1 MQNRTKLLFAAIA
14 LCLLLLGIFNLTLAI
29 IPGSLLCCWLSYK
42 YPRTALW
49 LFLIYLPF
57 GGTVTYWIGGG
68 SPIFQFAKD
77 LLYFPALISLILSC
91 RKQQLTIF
99 ISKPLMLPLGL
110 LLGLSLLTLIFV
122 NGYQQFFASE
132 PNGQP
137 LMVGIIGLKILVGY
151 IPLIFCGYY
160 LIRNQ
165 KDFTFLT
172 RLLVVI
178 ALICSILCLA
188 QYGLLATGICQG
200 TRGLQGDDLFRATL
214 DAKCLVGGSLVFSPS
229 QNLIRLP
236 GTFVSPWQW
245 SWFLISSAF
254 FTATSAFSD
263 PSKRWRIVGFAAM
276 FLVFMSAVVSGPKLP
291 LVLLPLIWIIL
302 FFGTRNGW
310 QSWIKLLGLG
320 VVSVVW
326 VAIAFSIFDVM
337 ALWMASPPLDFVVE
351 QFKSVARDNLGLLG
365 NGLGRATNVARIF
378 GKTRLIE
385 TFYPKLLYEIG
396 YPGLLAFLGV
406 VTTLVWVTFKGCLS
420 LQNRSLRQYGI
431 SFLLFIFLISCN
443 TYYYPLDVDP
453 VNVYYWFLAGVT
465 LKLPSIEK

>member
-1 MQNRTKLLFAAIA
+1 MQNRKKMLFAALA
-14 LCLLLLGIFNLTLAI
+14 FCLLLLGIFNLTLAI
-29 IPGSLLCCWLSYK
+29 IPGSLLCCVLSYK

-49 LFLIYLPF
+49 VFLIYLPF

-68 SPIFQFAKD
+68 NPIFQFAKD

-91 RKQQLTIF
+91 RKQQLPIF

-110 LLGLSLLTLIFV
+110 LLGSSLLTLIFV
-122 NGYQQFFASE
+122 NGYQQFFASQ

-137 LMVGIIGLKILVGY
+137 LMVGIIGLKVLVGY
-151 IPLIFCGYY
+151 IPLIFAGYY
-160 LIRNQ
+160 LIRDQ
-165 KDFTFLT
+165 KDLTFLT

-178 ALICSILCLA
+178 ALICCLLCLI

-200 TRGLQGDDLFRATL
+200 TRGLQGEDLFRATL

-229 QNLIRLP
+229 QNMIRLP

-245 SWFLISSAF
+245 GWFLISSAF
-254 FTATSAFSD
+254 FTAASAFSES
-263 PSKRWRIVGFAAM
+263 SKRWRIVSFAAM
-276 FLVFMSAVVSGPKLP
+276 LVVFMAAVVSGQKLP
-291 LVLLPLIWIIL
+291 LVLVPLISIIL
-302 FFGTRNGW
+302 FFVARQGW
-310 QSWIKLLGLG
+310 QRWKKLLGIG
-320 VVSVVW
+320 VFSVVW
-326 VAIAFSIFDVM
+326 VAIAFSIFDGM
-337 ALWMASPPLDFVVE
+337 APWMASPPLDFIAE
-351 QFKSVARDNLGLLG
+351 QFNSVARDNLGLLG
-365 NGLGRATNVARIF
+365 NGLGRATNAARIF

-406 VTTLVWVTFKGCLS
+406 VTTLSWVTFKGWRS
-420 LQNRSLRQYGI
+420 LYDRNLRQYAM
-431 SFLLFIFLISCN
+431 SFWLFILFISYN

-465 LKLPSIEK
+465 LKLPNFEK